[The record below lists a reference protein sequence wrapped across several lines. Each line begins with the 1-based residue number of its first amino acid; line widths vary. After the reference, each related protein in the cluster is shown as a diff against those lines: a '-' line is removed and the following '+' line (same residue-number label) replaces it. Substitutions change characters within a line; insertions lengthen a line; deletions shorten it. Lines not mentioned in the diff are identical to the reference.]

1 VLAAVVNQTGGAPK
15 SRAHINVGSCAL
27 AMCVYA
33 GRFWGH
39 SNSPVVFGV
48 IDLVLLFYPLIPTVQ
63 FWLWFREAVRAVM
76 HGFILSLMAIVI

>member
-1 VLAAVVNQTGGAPK
+1 MLGLVRRP
-15 SRAHINVGSCAL
+15 
-27 AMCVYA
+27 CVYA

-48 IDLVLLFYPLIPTVQ
+48 IDLVLNSHTPIPTEE

-76 HGFILSLMAIVI
+76 DGFVLSLMAIVIRSSLCC